1 MSDFIEYVQDLLA
14 GLGPVSARR
23 MFGGYGLYHD
33 EVMIGLVMDDGLYL
47 KADDASKAQ
56 FEAAGSAPFVY
67 EGGGKRV
74 TMSYWSV
81 PEAALDSPQAML
93 PWARL
98 ALQAALRKSAAPASA
113 ARHPGQAAAAKKEP
127 PPGS

>member
-23 MFGGYGLYHD
+23 MFGGYGLYQD
-33 EVMIGLVMDDGLYL
+33 EVMIGVVMDDGLYL
-47 KADDASKAQ
+47 KADDETKAQ

-98 ALQAALRKSAAPASA
+98 ALQAALRKSGAPASA
-113 ARHPGQAAAAKKEP
+113 TSRPGTVDAPKKEP